1 MMIISVGVYG
11 FWSRKLPQAVKA
23 PGSAKHRRR
32 RSVAGFCP
40 MDRTRAG
47 SRGGRA
53 AAAGSHAPPGVA
65 QGSAHASAASWA
77 PSPGLSGHQPWD
89 PPDLL
94 VAEPERPPASPAGHG
109 SASASSWRWTS
120 RAFQPG
126 GGRAGSTSGTRILG
140 AVCGRRGAPQSAPCR
155 RALSPRGW
163 RLREEVSRRQEEVHL
178 LQINYWSVKN
188 SRMDQCYRRMDSY

>member
-1 MMIISVGVYG
+1 MIISVGVYG
-11 FWSRKLPQAVKA
+11 FWSRKLPEAVKA
-23 PGSAKHRRR
+23 PGSAKRRRR

-94 VAEPERPPASPAGHG
+94 VAEPERPPASPAGHLG
-109 SASASSWRWTS
+109 ARLPARG
-120 RAFQPG
+120 A
-126 GGRAGSTSGTRILG
+126 GRAAPFSLAGAGPAPPLG
-140 AVCGRRGAPQSAPCR
+140 PAS
-155 RALSPRGW
+155 
-163 RLREEVSRRQEEVHL
+163 
-178 LQINYWSVKN
+178 
-188 SRMDQCYRRMDSY
+188 